1 MVFLNSLIAL
11 FFLCLSFSFL
21 IIIRTKKNVNML
33 FGFLLMV
40 FSGIVL
46 LSFSELSA
54 ENVIF
59 VILGLLV
66 ISIMFA
72 FQFRDQL
79 NVSIES
85 ENTGSDNNG

>member
-1 MVFLNSLIAL
+1 MMI
-11 FFLCLSFSFL
+11 
-21 IIIRTKKNVNML
+21 
-33 FGFLLMV
+33 

-54 ENVIF
+54 ENVIII
-59 VILGLLV
+59 ILGLLV

-79 NVSIES
+79 IVSFES
-85 ENTGSDNNG
+85 EDSGSDNNG

>member
-11 FFLCLSFSFL
+11 FFLCLCFSLL
-21 IIIRTKKNVNML
+21 IIISSKKNVNIL

-40 FSGIVL
+40 LSGIVL

-54 ENVIF
+54 ENVVF
-59 VILGLLV
+59 VIFGLLA

-72 FQFRDQL
+72 FQFRDHL
-79 NVSIES
+79 IVSIES
-85 ENTGSDNNG
+85 EDSGSDNNG

>member
-11 FFLCLSFSFL
+11 FFLCLCFSLL
-21 IIIRTKKNVNML
+21 IIISTKKNVNIL
-33 FGFLLMV
+33 FGFLMMV
-40 FSGIVL
+40 LSGIFL

-72 FQFRDQL
+72 FQFRDKL
-79 NVSIES
+79 IVSIES
-85 ENTGSDNNG
+85 EDSGSDSIG

>member
-1 MVFLNSLIAL
+1 M
-11 FFLCLSFSFL
+11 
-21 IIIRTKKNVNML
+21 IIISTKKNINIL
-33 FGFLLMV
+33 FGFLMMV
-40 FSGIVL
+40 FSGIIL

-79 NVSIES
+79 IISIES
-85 ENTGSDNNG
+85 EDSGSDNNG

>member
-11 FFLCLSFSFL
+11 FFLCLCFSLL
-21 IIIRTKKNVNML
+21 IIISTKKNVNIL
-33 FGFLLMV
+33 FGFLMMV
-40 FSGIVL
+40 LSGIFL

-72 FQFRDQL
+72 FQFRDKL
-79 NVSIES
+79 IVSIES
-85 ENTGSDNNG
+85 EDSGSDSNG

>member
-1 MVFLNSLIAL
+1 MMVL
-11 FFLCLSFSFL
+11 
-21 IIIRTKKNVNML
+21 
-33 FGFLLMV
+33 
-40 FSGIVL
+40 SGIFL

-72 FQFRDQL
+72 FQFRDKL
-79 NVSIES
+79 IVSIES
-85 ENTGSDNNG
+85 EDSGSDSNG

>member
-1 MVFLNSLIAL
+1 MVLLNSLIAL
-11 FFLCLSFSFL
+11 FFLCLCFSFL
-21 IIIRTKKNVNML
+21 IFISSKKNVII
-33 FGFLLMV
+33 LLGLLILAL
-40 FSGIVL
+40 SGIVL

-59 VILGLLV
+59 VILGLLA

-79 NVSIES
+79 IVSIES
-85 ENTGSDNNG
+85 EDSGSDNNG

>member
-1 MVFLNSLIAL
+1 M
-11 FFLCLSFSFL
+11 CFSFL
-21 IIIRTKKNVNML
+21 IIISTKKNINIL
-33 FGFLLMV
+33 FGFLMMV
-40 FSGIVL
+40 FSGIIL

-79 NVSIES
+79 IISIES
-85 ENTGSDNNG
+85 EDSGSDNNG